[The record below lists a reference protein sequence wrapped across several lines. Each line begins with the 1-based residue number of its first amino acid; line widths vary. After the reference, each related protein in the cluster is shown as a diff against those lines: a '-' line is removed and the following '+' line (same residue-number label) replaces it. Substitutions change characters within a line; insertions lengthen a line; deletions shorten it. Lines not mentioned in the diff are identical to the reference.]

1 MYCEFYQLTERPFN
15 VTPDPKFL
23 YLNARY
29 REAIASLNYGI
40 TQRKGFITLI
50 GEAGTGKTTLLK
62 RLLEDL
68 DPKTKTV
75 FIFNTNVT
83 FEEILEYIF
92 AEFDLPVHNGKK
104 LYMLQRLNTF
114 LLEELRAGG
123 NVALLIDEAQDLEY
137 SVLEDL
143 RLLSNLET
151 AKEKIL
157 QIVLSGQPELGQK
170 LSNPILRQLRQRIS
184 INCRLLPLSR
194 DEITEYLQY
203 RLQAAGCPDLK
214 LFTRDAEDQIYH
226 FSRGVPRLVN
236 VVCDNALVIGYAL
249 GKKRIGGDIVKEA
262 AADLV
267 PVDLH
272 ESEPKSQVA
281 APAVVAPAAGAAPK
295 SESRWGTQVAA
306 LAAVLGVVALTFLSI
321 FRTSPESASAER
333 VAAARDQ
340 RVQVVNPG
348 ARDAGESAA
357 AKPAGEPPPPR
368 PPAMDEGA
376 AGHAAA
382 DAEAIAD
389 DAEII
394 AEEKDGSPGLLS
406 LRDPR
411 EEARRRREELAWNRA
426 VPDLREGQPRRERFQ
441 RIEPPQAAREELA
454 EPGAAIPPAAQ
465 ESEGEPVRIQEP
477 AVADA
482 PAAEEPPSR
491 SVPVVAPRIEE
502 DDIEDDFD
510 ELAPRVPVAPAAE
523 AVEEMGDS
531 DELEE
536 EPFVEE
542 RIEIARA
549 APAAR
554 VEPLPLEAVEEM
566 PDEIDGIDAPHSGAA
581 IIDIDDATEPAGP
594 RLDGVRFARVRVQP
608 GDSVS
613 GIAIRRYGQASPTIL
628 DLMKLAN
635 PNVTDIDMIVVGQTI
650 RLPQLEEAFPI
661 LNEGDGRYALLAYST
676 VEGWRANTLSDEL
689 KSKGFSASVSHG
701 RLGATKPIYRVVVG
715 GFNSRDEVLEAG
727 RRLQRVF
734 REDRRVTELSNPSE

>member
-114 LLEELRAGG
+114 LLEELRSGG
-123 NVALLIDEAQDLEY
+123 NVALLIDEAQDLEF

-170 LSNPILRQLRQRIS
+170 LSNPILRQLRQRIT

-203 RLQAAGCPDLK
+203 RLQAAGGPDLK
-214 LFTRDAEDQIYH
+214 LFTREAEDQIYH

-249 GKKRIGGDIVKEA
+249 GKKRIGADIIKEA
-262 AADLV
+262 AADLL
-267 PVDLH
+267 PVEIH
-272 ESEPKSQVA
+272 EPEPKHQSLPTASA
-281 APAVVAPAAGAAPK
+281 ASPLAPVENRWRARFAVLSLVLVAVVAG
-295 SESRWGTQVAA
+295 
-306 LAAVLGVVALTFLSI
+306 FLSI
-321 FRTSPESASAER
+321 GRTTTESATER
-333 VAAARDQ
+333 VAAAPRDPRFEVIQ
-340 RVQVVNPG
+340 PG
-348 ARDAGESAA
+348 SR
-357 AKPAGEPPPPR
+357 GEPADEPR
-368 PPAMDEGA
+368 RPAERPRA
-376 AGHAAA
+376 EVAPIVPEPELAA
-382 DAEAIAD
+382 DAPAD
-389 DAEII
+389 RGERVA
-394 AEEKDGSPGLLS
+394 APMVV
-406 LRDPR
+406 RDPR
-411 EEARRRREELAWNRA
+411 EEARRRREELAWHRSVA
-426 VPDLREGQPRRERFQ
+426 DVRDEHPQLRDRPRRMD
-441 RIEPPQAAREELA
+441 
-454 EPGAAIPPAAQ
+454 PPA
-465 ESEGEPVRIQEP
+465 
-477 AVADA
+477 A
-482 PAAEEPPSR
+482 PAAEIA
-491 SVPVVAPRIEE
+491 PV
-502 DDIEDDFD
+502 
-510 ELAPRVPVAPAAE
+510 
-523 AVEEMGDS
+523 
-531 DELEE
+531 
-536 EPFVEE
+536 
-542 RIEIARA
+542 A

-554 VEPLPLEAVEEM
+554 VEPQSPVARAPEVPANEPLEDERGRNASAPPVVAPDPVAVEVPVAPAPAAEVRVEFE
-566 PDEIDGIDAPHSGAA
+566 EIDEPIAPALEEPILAA
-581 IIDIDDATEPAGP
+581 KAALPAPAPKVEPEPRLELVPEVDTTSDPGVVILEGGNDTSEPRP
-594 RLDGVRFARVRVQP
+594 RLDGVRFSRIRVQQ

-635 PNVTDIDMIVVGQTI
+635 PNVNDIDMIVVGQTI
-650 RLPQLEEAFPI
+650 RLPQLDEAFPI
-661 LNEGDGRYALLAYST
+661 LNEGDGRYSLLVFST
-676 VEGWRANTLSDEL
+676 LEGWRANGLRDEL
-689 KSKGFSASVSHG
+689 RARGFGAGVSRG
-701 RLGATKPIYRVVVG
+701 SLGARKPVYRVLVA
-715 GFNSRDEVLEAG
+715 GFATRDEVVDAG
-727 RRLQRVF
+727 KKLQRLF
-734 REDRRVTELSNPSE
+734 RENRRVADLSGNAG